1 MCARNYKCEETKRF
15 PPMRVAISGTHCC
28 GKSTLIDQFLL
39 AHPDF
44 THEPEPY
51 TLLEEGYG
59 EVFAAEPSSDDF
71 YRQLEFNLDR
81 LRRYQ
86 SGQRVIFERSP
97 VDFLAYMLALNDVRR
112 GEGTTRLIGRSL
124 GMVMEA
130 IELLDLIVFLPLNDE
145 DDNVMSDWEDP
156 ELRGAVNRRLEGIF
170 NDDDY
175 NLFTSHSPEVLEAKG
190 STAQRLRMLES
201 ALRAQ
206 LREGEAG

>member
-1 MCARNYKCEETKRF
+1 
-15 PPMRVAISGTHCC
+15 MRVAISGTHCC

-51 TLLEEGYG
+51 TVLEQDYS
-59 EVFAAEPSSDDF
+59 EVFAAEPSPDDF

-97 VDFLAYMLALNDVRR
+97 GDFLAYMLALNDVGR
-112 GEGTTRLIGRSL
+112 GEGTTRLIERSL

-130 IELLDLIVFLPLNDE
+130 IQLLDLIVFLSLNDE
-145 DDNVMSDWEDP
+145 DDIEMSDSEDP
-156 ELRGAVNRRLEGIF
+156 ELRGAVNCRLVGIF
-170 NDDDY
+170 NDYDFT
-175 NLFTSHSPEVLEAKG
+175 LFTSRCPVVLEAKG
-190 STAQRLRMLES
+190 CTSQGLRTLES
-201 ALRAQ
+201 AVRGQ
-206 LREGEAG
+206 VWEGEAG